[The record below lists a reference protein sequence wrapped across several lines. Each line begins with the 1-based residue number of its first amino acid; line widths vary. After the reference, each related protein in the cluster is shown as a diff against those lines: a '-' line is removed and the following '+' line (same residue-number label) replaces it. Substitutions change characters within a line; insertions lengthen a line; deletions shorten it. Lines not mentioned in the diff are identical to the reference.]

1 MKMRTIK
8 SSISLAGLVT
18 LFLPVGSFIIGP
30 MMDTF
35 GRKKM
40 ALMSCVPFLMGW
52 TLVALATNVHQIYLA
67 RIIAGIS
74 AGFTTVSLI
83 YVSEIAHPKFR
94 PMLLSYNSVFVSFGI
109 LLTSVCGL
117 FFNWRTIAIIN
128 GGASVLSFLVIL
140 LIPESHYWLLYFKPD
155 GAADAEKAYARLYGS
170 KTVRIQTKREFFH
183 SLIISNSRYRHYI

>member
-1 MKMRTIK
+1 MKWRTIK
-8 SSISLAGLVT
+8 SSLLLASLVT
-18 LFLPVGSFIIGP
+18 LFLPVGSFIVGP
-30 MMDTF
+30 LMDSF

-40 ALMSCVPFLMGW
+40 ALMSCVPFLLGW

-94 PMLLSYNSVFVSFGI
+94 PMLLSCNSVFVSSGI

-117 FFNWRTIAIIN
+117 FFDWRTIAVIN
-128 GGASVLSFLVIL
+128 GGASVLSFLLIL
-140 LIPESHYWLLYFKPD
+140 FIPESYYWLLYFRPD
-155 GAADAEKAYARLYGS
+155 GTAAAEKAYARLYGS
-170 KTVRIQTKREFFH
+170 KTVRNQTKTHVFVRT
-183 SLIISNSRYRHYI
+183 SL